1 MQRKE
6 HSFKRY
12 ENPRFWHLSVH
23 ICKMELML
31 LPSSLGTVFPDRCQV
46 QWYLPQKNSSAGSFE
61 DRKCFF
67 SVPPGFSPQ
76 RSLSP
81 TNSYSLDNRF
91 TIRLHSLASSSLRL
105 TGGER
110 SDCIGEC
117 VPVTRAFPTQVLS
130 SGEQLTAA
138 LIITRLTP
146 PLHNFNTS
154 FYAGIWGCVC
164 LWTICNEKKK
174 KSKTDLQEAGRRGA
188 QSPRQRRP
196 HHRGRPRLQGQD
208 CCLGTFKEL
217 FDLLLSPTWHQFP
230 RALKENGIR
239 VKRSIVSFMKIHS

>member
-117 VPVTRAFPTQVLS
+117 VPVPRAFPTQVLS

-174 KSKTDLQEAGRRGA
+174 KKKQDRPAGGWEKRGPEPQAA
-188 QSPRQRRP
+188 QAPS
-196 HHRGRPRLQGQD
+196 QGPPQAP
-208 CCLGTFKEL
+208 GTG
-217 FDLLLSPTWHQFP
+217 LLPWD
-230 RALKENGIR
+230 I
-239 VKRSIVSFMKIHS
+239 